1 MRFSRL
7 GDALWVPAAGLA
19 VALGA
24 GRAAYGLD
32 RTDEG
37 QYLQLIR
44 DPSGDP
50 ATVFSFGYFLRPVMF
65 LLGGDV
71 RGLRLVGFAITAA
84 LAAALLVAI
93 GRRVGATAGRHLT
106 GRAGL
111 ATLAAL
117 AAVGA
122 VASLI
127 AFAWFPMTP
136 SYNTM
141 ALWGVLVAAC
151 GLTRL
156 TDGQGPDH
164 AGRGCVLTGLG
175 VALAGLGKPTSGV
188 AALVVALAAILAT
201 SLTDPAPRAVT
212 AHAPSRWGVV
222 GHRLT
227 SLLGGLAL
235 GGLALVVVSWRS
247 PADLLRTARA
257 GLEGVQLLQGH
268 EQLLRFDPIDP
279 AAPIAAFG
287 GLIGRT
293 AGPTTLQALW
303 LIPLA
308 AACVALA
315 GTVRARRARR
325 GVAAAEPTRA
335 VDPRTAVLLPALV
348 TLPLCY
354 SFGTNGNL
362 WAAPGRAAP
371 LWIAALLLAI
381 GLPHGR
387 PKQSARAI
395 GAALAALVL
404 VAGVGLAA
412 RDTYYRY
419 PAPDGSRTAATI
431 DTDGNTLDLTAD
443 DAAAT
448 AALLRDGAKA
458 SGHDVLDTTGASA
471 GYIYQLGA
479 HPVGSSWLIGGYP
492 GSADAARHALGLES
506 CERVRSAYV
515 LYSPDSPR
523 RIEAILGD
531 HRLTPDDYRVLAT
544 IKHQL
549 GWKLQLLEPGPNV
562 AKKMP
567 CRPAPM

>member
-7 GDALWVPAAGLA
+7 GDVVWAPAAGLA

-24 GRAAYGLD
+24 GRAGYGLD

-93 GRRVGATAGRHLT
+93 GRRVGAAGW
-106 GRAGL
+106 G
-111 ATLAAL
+111 LAAL
-117 AAVGA
+117 AVVGA
-122 VASLI
+122 VASLV

-156 TDGQGPDH
+156 TDGHGPER

-175 VALAGLGKPTSGV
+175 VALAGLGKPTSGLT
-188 AALVVALAAILAT
+188 ALAVALAVALAT
-201 SLTDPAPRAVT
+201 SLTDPAPRA
-212 AHAPSRWGVV
+212 APGRWAVL

-227 SLLGGLAL
+227 ALLGGLAL

-247 PADLLRTARA
+247 PADLLRTALA
-257 GLEGVQLLQGH
+257 GLESVRLLQGH
-268 EQLLRFDPIDP
+268 EQLVRWDPIDP
-279 AAPIAAFG
+279 AAPIAALG
-287 GLIGRT
+287 GLVGRT

-308 AACVALA
+308 AAGVALA
-315 GTVRARRARR
+315 GAVRARRR
-325 GVAAAEPTRA
+325 AAEAKRA
-335 VDPRTAVLLPALV
+335 LNLRTAVLLPALV
-348 TLPLCY
+348 ALPLCY

-371 LWIAALLLAI
+371 VWIAALLLAV
-381 GLPHGR
+381 GLPR
-387 PKQSARAI
+387 PKQARTI

-419 PAPDGSRTAATI
+419 PAPDGTRTAAAI
-431 DTDGNTLDLTAD
+431 DTDGNTLDLTAA
-443 DAAAT
+443 DAEAIAT
-448 AALLRDGAKA
+448 LLRDGAKA

-492 GSADAARHALGLES
+492 GSADAARHALGLEP

-523 RIEAILGD
+523 RIDAILGD

-544 IKHQL
+544 VKHQL

-562 AKKMP
+562 ATKMP